1 MRQTQRS
8 RSQGLLQVI
17 DPDEEQVAAQT
28 GGEALVVARTAEGT
42 GCRSIWINSRR
53 PLKLPHYVL
62 QDLGIC

>member
-28 GGEALVVARTAEGT
+28 GAEAFVGVNDLARALRQSLERFRT
-42 GCRSIWINSRR
+42 
-53 PLKLPHYVL
+53 K
-62 QDLGIC
+62 